1 MQTSTNDEKLQS
13 VAQLLTTGVEALT
26 KSNNAIA
33 MALAKKIYGK
43 GTPVDEFCR
52 QNDMKFQGQYN
63 VNALLR
69 QPMSNKN
76 DYTASIYLTMSFR
89 DERGVPHRIKR
100 NTSCSMPADIF
111 DDREALKVAEMI
123 VGRISDMVDPVTKT
137 ASNVSVL
144 LGFQLFNETYDKFLE
159 IPLVDV
165 SIHSATFSAS
175 SILS

>member
-1 MQTSTNDEKLQS
+1 
-13 VAQLLTTGVEALT
+13 
-26 KSNNAIA
+26 
-33 MALAKKIYGK
+33 
-43 GTPVDEFCR
+43 
-52 QNDMKFQGQYN
+52 
-63 VNALLR
+63 
-69 QPMSNKN
+69 
-76 DYTASIYLTMSFR
+76 
-89 DERGVPHRIKR
+89 
-100 NTSCSMPADIF
+100 
-111 DDREALKVAEMI
+111 MI